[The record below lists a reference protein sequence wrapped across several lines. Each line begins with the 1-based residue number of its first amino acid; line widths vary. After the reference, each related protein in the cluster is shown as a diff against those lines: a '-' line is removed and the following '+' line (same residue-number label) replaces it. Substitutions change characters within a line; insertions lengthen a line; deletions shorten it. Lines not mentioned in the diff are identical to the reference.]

1 VSTQRQAAAFELRD
15 LSKVYGQGDSEVR
28 ALDGVSLRIEPG
40 DFVAIMGASGS
51 GKSTCMNVIGCLDV
65 PTSGQYLFHGV
76 DVTQL
81 DQDQRARLR
90 RAYLGFIFQGFNL
103 LARTSALDNV
113 ELPLVYRGARA
124 SERRER
130 AMGALELVG
139 LADRAHHSPAELSG
153 GQQQRV
159 AIARA
164 LVCNPALL
172 LADEPTGNLDSAR
185 TTDILEL
192 LVELNRVR
200 GLTIVMVTH
209 EPEVASYVKRVITFR
224 DGRVV
229 GDHPQPEAA

>member
-1 VSTQRQAAAFELRD
+1 VSALPPAAAFELRG
-15 LSKVYGQGDSEVR
+15 LSKIYGEGDSEVR
-28 ALDGVSLRIEPG
+28 ALDGVDLRIEPG
-40 DFVAIMGASGS
+40 ELVAIMGASGS

-76 DVTQL
+76 DVTKL

-90 RAYLGFIFQGFNL
+90 RAYLGFVFQGFNL
-103 LARTSALDNV
+103 LARTTALDNV
-113 ELPLVYRGARA
+113 ELPLVYRGVPRD
-124 SERRER
+124 ERRVR
-130 AMGALELVG
+130 AMQALELVG
-139 LADRAHHSPAELSG
+139 LKDRANHSPAQLSG

-172 LADEPTGNLDSAR
+172 LADEPTGNLDSSR
-185 TTDILEL
+185 TEEIMRL

-209 EPEVASYVKRVITFR
+209 EPSVASFVRRVVTFK
-224 DGRVV
+224 DGRVL
-229 GDHPQPEAA
+229 DDYRQAEAA

>member
-1 VSTQRQAAAFELRD
+1 VSTQRQAAAFELKD
-15 LSKVYGQGDSEVR
+15 LSKVYGEGDSEVR

-76 DVTQL
+76 DVTRL

-113 ELPLVYRGARA
+113 ELPLVYRGVSAA
-124 SERRER
+124 ERRER

-139 LADRAHHSPAELSG
+139 LADRAHHAPAELSG

-164 LVCNPALL
+164 LVCNPAML

-209 EPEVASYVKRVITFR
+209 EPEVASYVRRVITFR
-224 DGRVV
+224 DGRIVD
-229 GDHPQPEAA
+229 DHPQPEKA